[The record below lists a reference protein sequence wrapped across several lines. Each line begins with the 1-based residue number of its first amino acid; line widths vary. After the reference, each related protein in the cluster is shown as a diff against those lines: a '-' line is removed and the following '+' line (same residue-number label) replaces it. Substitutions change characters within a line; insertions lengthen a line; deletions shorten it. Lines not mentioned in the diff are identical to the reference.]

1 MLLYSFDTYLNFSFP
16 FSQVHPKPG
25 GWGGGGG
32 YFLVKDYW
40 GCAAGWG
47 HIFTT
52 GLTIMGFFKV
62 ELLEWGR
69 KFSGFLG

>member
-1 MLLYSFDTYLNFSFP
+1 MDP
-16 FSQVHPKPG
+16 V
-25 GWGGGGG
+25 GGG

-47 HIFTT
+47 RVFTT
-52 GLTIMGFFKV
+52 RPDYNGITFLV

-69 KFSGFLG
+69 RFLGFLG